1 MAPYVLNNAGIDIA
15 NCSRLDR
22 FNGLSIYGTPVIDD
36 TNLTIYFTT
45 SISIKRQK
53 ASDVKMNGNEAT
65 KQPPPPPANN
75 NNANNNNN
83 TLLSHILPPSHILD
97 DGRFIQLPPPT
108 TQEKSTFFER
118 AVASRQLIANDNDNG
133 IQRRKK
139 KAAKSTKKK
148 KRSSEEEVD
157 DAASTTS
164 SIISNTK
171 RRKKK
176 KSKTI
181 DTGQQYIHPLAMA
194 SAKLQSNGIN
204 ELSKAIN
211 LNTLVI
217 GNEYFGLSNIVNS
230 QTPSGVGKMIDNV
243 DNKSNMNNGDATTH
257 SNNIQSTIDE
267 TIQKDQN
274 LRTSYTLQ
282 NRHQQYKHT
291 STVLSRHSKRLSKSI
306 SIMQTI
312 DSKLFTLRKQWK
324 LCAPEHGVRTVGP
337 VRSKEVIALDVDVYN
352 NNRIIHPSSST
363 STATSSQLGRIAR
376 RVPRYATI
384 EIDDEYNI
392 MNDIKSLRKKVKNV
406 LVNLK
411 KVTDDDDDILHPAS
425 TSSMELEEPQPKL
438 KETTMSKTKA
448 EPFAIADPTI
458 GKIDHEFDPNKV
470 PLLTL
475 LFSIE
480 KSCTG
485 FVEFATL
492 SSSFQ
497 SKSNDDNAE
506 NEKESHKEQS
516 PDERVIEALQHSL
529 FCASLFE
536 SMRSEIIQPTSSTAS
551 QKQQQQQQRQQKSS
565 SSIAWLSSEMEESFL
580 PPPTSM
586 AGGDSSSSSSQ
597 LLCVVHCHEGEVKVQ
612 LDDEYSLTVKLIE
625 AGTAAGC
632 AGKAKSSL
640 EETNT
645 TATSSTTKQS
655 DITVSGSQSPTRLK
669 TLCRA
674 LLLHSQTLYHTH
686 CMKTRNG
693 TEKKKKNEEDKPI
706 TLGFARTKKEVKEP
720 SPHILQQC
728 VSLGCKF
735 IIEKKIR
742 LVLKVSCMFSFNVDI
757 V

>member
-1 MAPYVLNNAGIDIA
+1 M
-15 NCSRLDR
+15 
-22 FNGLSIYGTPVIDD
+22 
-36 TNLTIYFTT
+36 
-45 SISIKRQK
+45 
-53 ASDVKMNGNEAT
+53 SDVKMNGNEAT

-108 TQEKSTFFER
+108 TLEKSTFFER
-118 AVASRQLIANDNDNG
+118 AVASRQLIANDNDTG
-133 IQRRKK
+133 IQRRQKK
-139 KAAKSTKKK
+139 KAKSTKKK
-148 KRSSEEEVD
+148 KRSCEEEVD

-181 DTGQQYIHPLAMA
+181 DTQQQYIHPLAMA

-230 QTPSGVGKMIDNV
+230 QTPSGVGKMIDNM
-243 DNKSNMNNGDATTH
+243 DNKSNMNNGEGATTH

-282 NRHQQYKHT
+282 NRHEQYKHT

-312 DSKLFTLRKQWK
+312 DNKLFTLRKQWK

-337 VRSKEVIALDVDVYN
+337 VRSKEVIAVDVDVYN

-363 STATSSQLGRIAR
+363 STATTSSQLGRIAR

-384 EIDDEYNI
+384 EIDDEYN
-392 MNDIKSLRKKVKNV
+392 MMSDIKSLRKKVKNV

-411 KVTDDDDDILHPAS
+411 KVTDDDDDDTLLPAS
-425 TSSMELEEPQPKL
+425 TSSMELEEPQTKL
-438 KETTMSKTKA
+438 KEPTTTMSKTKA

-458 GKIDHEFDPNKV
+458 GKIDHDFDPNKV

-497 SKSNDDNAE
+497 SKSNDDNGE
-506 NEKESHKEQS
+506 NTAKESQKEQS

-551 QKQQQQQQRQQKSS
+551 QQQQQQRQQKSS

-586 AGGDSSSSSSQ
+586 AGGDSSSSSQ

-640 EETNT
+640 EEAST
-645 TATSSTTKQS
+645 TATSTTKQS
-655 DITVSGSQSPTRLK
+655 DTADSGSQSPTRLK

-674 LLLHSQTLYHTH
+674 LLLHSQSLYHTH
-686 CMKTRNG
+686 CMKTRKDN
-693 TEKKKKNEEDKPI
+693 EKKKEDDKPV
-706 TLGFARTKKEVKEP
+706 TLGFARTKKEVQEP

-742 LVLKVSCMFSFNVDI
+742 LVLKASCMFSFNVDI

>member
-1 MAPYVLNNAGIDIA
+1 
-15 NCSRLDR
+15 
-22 FNGLSIYGTPVIDD
+22 
-36 TNLTIYFTT
+36 
-45 SISIKRQK
+45 
-53 ASDVKMNGNEAT
+53 MNGNEAT
-65 KQPPPPPANN
+65 KPNAVDTQQPPPPSNDDNTSNN
-75 NNANNNNN
+75 NN
-83 TLLSHILPPSHILD
+83 LLSHIVPPSHILD

-108 TQEKSTFFER
+108 TLEKSTFFER

-157 DAASTTS
+157 DISSTTS

-176 KSKTI
+176 PKTT
-181 DTGQQYIHPLAMA
+181 DTQQQYIHPLAMA

-230 QTPSGVGKMIDNV
+230 QPSGMGKMIDNM
-243 DNKSNMNNGDATTH
+243 DKTNKNNGDATTTN

-267 TIQKDQN
+267 AIQKDQN

-282 NRHQQYKHT
+282 NRHEQYKHT

-312 DSKLFTLRKQWK
+312 DNKLFTLRKQWK
-324 LCAPEHGVRTVGP
+324 LCAPEHGVRTIGP
-337 VRSKEVIALDVDVYN
+337 VRSKEVIAVDVDVYN
-352 NNRIIHPSSST
+352 NNRIMSSST
-363 STATSSQLGRIAR
+363 TTTTATATTSQLGRIAR

-384 EIDDEYNI
+384 EIDDEYNM

-411 KVTDDDDDILHPAS
+411 KVTNDDDDDTLHPES
-425 TSSMELEEPQPKL
+425 TSSMELEPQTKL
-438 KETTMSKTKA
+438 KETTISKTKA

-458 GKIDHEFDPNKV
+458 GKIDHDFDPNKV

-497 SKSNDDNAE
+497 SKSNDDNGK
-506 NEKESHKEQS
+506 NEKESQKEQS

-536 SMRSEIIQPTSSTAS
+536 SMRSEIIQPTSSTS
-551 QKQQQQQQRQQKSS
+551 SSQQQQRQQKSS
-565 SSIAWLSSEMEESFL
+565 SNIAWLSSEMEESFL

-586 AGGDSSSSSSQ
+586 AGGDSSSDSQ

-632 AGKAKSSL
+632 AGKALSSL
-640 EETNT
+640 EEAST
-645 TATSSTTKQS
+645 TVTSSTTKQS
-655 DITVSGSQSPTRLK
+655 DTNDSGSQSPTRLK

-686 CMKTRNG
+686 CMKSRNSI
-693 TEKKKKNEEDKPI
+693 EKKKKEDDKTV

-742 LVLKVSCMFSFNVDI
+742 LVLKVSCMFSFYIDI

>member
-1 MAPYVLNNAGIDIA
+1 
-15 NCSRLDR
+15 
-22 FNGLSIYGTPVIDD
+22 
-36 TNLTIYFTT
+36 
-45 SISIKRQK
+45 
-53 ASDVKMNGNEAT
+53 MNGNEAT
-65 KQPPPPPANN
+65 KQPPPPPANDD
-75 NNANNNNN
+75 NANNNNN
-83 TLLSHILPPSHILD
+83 NNNLLSHILPPSHILD

-108 TQEKSTFFER
+108 TLEKSTFFER
-118 AVASRQLIANDNDNG
+118 AVASRQLIANDDDNG

-139 KAAKSTKKK
+139 KKAKSTKK

-164 SIISNTK
+164 STISNATK

-176 KSKTI
+176 KSKTT
-181 DTGQQYIHPLAMA
+181 DTQYIHPLAMA
-194 SAKLQSNGIN
+194 SAKLQANGIN

-211 LNTLVI
+211 LNGLVI

-230 QTPSGVGKMIDNV
+230 QPSGVGKMIDNT
-243 DNKSNMNNGDATTH
+243 DNKSNMNNGDTTT
-257 SNNIQSTIDE
+257 SGNSIQSTIDE

-306 SIMQTI
+306 SIMHTI
-312 DSKLFTLRKQWK
+312 DNKLFTLRKQWK
-324 LCAPEHGVRTVGP
+324 LCAPEHGVRAVGP
-337 VRSKEVIALDVDVYN
+337 VRSKEVIAVDVDVYN
-352 NNRIIHPSSST
+352 NNRIMSSST
-363 STATSSQLGRIAR
+363 TTTATATTSQLGRIAR

-384 EIDDEYNI
+384 EIDDEYNM

-406 LVNLK
+406 LVDLK
-411 KVTDDDDDILHPAS
+411 KVNDDDDDDTLHPES
-425 TSSMELEEPQPKL
+425 VSMELEEPPSSTL
-438 KETTMSKTKA
+438 KEISTTTSKTKA

-458 GKIDHEFDPNKV
+458 GKIDHDFDPNKV

-497 SKSNDDNAE
+497 SKSNDDNGE
-506 NEKESHKEQS
+506 NAAKESQKEQS

-536 SMRSEIIQPTSSTAS
+536 SMRSEIIQPTSSTSS
-551 QKQQQQQQRQQKSS
+551 QQQQLQQQQRQQKSS

-612 LDDEYSLTVKLIE
+612 LNDEYSLTVKLIE

-640 EETNT
+640 EEAST
-645 TATSSTTKQS
+645 TATSSTTRQS
-655 DITVSGSQSPTRLK
+655 DTTDSGSQSPTRLK

-674 LLLHSQTLYHTH
+674 LLLHSQSLYHSH
-686 CMKTRNG
+686 CMKTRNSI
-693 TEKKKKNEEDKPI
+693 EKKKKEDDKPV

-742 LVLKVSCMFSFNVDI
+742 LVLKVSCMFSSFHPY
-757 V
+757 